1 MMHMRV
7 ARHEYAMPL
16 DMTVELI
23 GATVELEQPLGNGLK
38 TVGAGF
44 LVADPGPDGAPRV
57 VLVTANHVLN
67 RMKSDEATVGWRIQG
82 ADGSWRYA
90 PAKITIRDHGAPLW
104 VHHGSRDIAAIPVNA
119 PPQFARAAL
128 PLSMFGGEEEADDD
142 IGPGDEM
149 MVLGFPEGYSS
160 NAAGF
165 PILRSGNV
173 ASYPNAPAT
182 AYPTFLLDFHVFP
195 GNSGGPVY
203 VQPAGQLSGHVAGV
217 LTQEV
222 EPNGENLGIGIV
234 TKARFV
240 RETLALLDEA
250 PKPAPTAPP
259 EGPAARSV
267 DTVDDEPPAAAPS
280 PAPAPAKSN
289 AHAKP
294 RRTATHRG
302 VNAES

>member
-1 MMHMRV
+1 MR
-7 ARHEYAMPL
+7 RRE
-16 DMTVELI
+16 
-23 GATVELEQPLGNGLK
+23 
-38 TVGAGF
+38 
-44 LVADPGPDGAPRV
+44 
-57 VLVTANHVLN
+57 
-67 RMKSDEATVGWRIQG
+67 
-82 ADGSWRYA
+82 
-90 PAKITIRDHGAPLW
+90 
-104 VHHGSRDIAAIPVNA
+104 
-119 PPQFARAAL
+119 FARAAL
-128 PLSMFGGEEEADDD
+128 PLSMFGGEEETDDD

-203 VQPAGQLSGHVAGV
+203 VQPAGQLVGHVAGV

-250 PKPAPTAPP
+250 PKPAPAPPP
-259 EGPAARSV
+259 EGPAALSV
-267 DTVDDEPPAAAPS
+267 DTANDEAPAASPLARSRPGQVHRPREAAADRDASGRQRRVLKPAFPGRRRSQAIAGTRVRASQTSRSSTQTWRSPGPPLNSPGTTSTSVAPCFS
-280 PAPAPAKSN
+280 FTRREPALAA
-289 AHAKP
+289 ALL
-294 RRTATHRG
+294 RRSRVQPSSSKA
-302 VNAES
+302 